1 MKPESERVPRQSPEK
16 RRFLLAHVAFAGCI
30 IALAILAL
38 MPAEAMRRSS
48 LGGHVEHFVAYL
60 GATMAMGLAFR
71 QRPRL
76 ALRCALLAGYAAI
89 LEVAQGC
96 SPSRHASFHDF
107 VFSAG
112 GVVAGGLL
120 LWVALPRLSA
130 WPGIDRQQWFNRFNR
145 LPGRDKAAKCLCL
158 RRRGSSVDSIGGS

>member
-1 MKPESERVPRQSPEK
+1 MKPESEGVPMQSPEK
-16 RRFLLAHVAFAGCI
+16 LWFLLPHVAFVGCI

-38 MPAEAMRRSS
+38 LPAESMTRSW

-60 GATMAMGLAFR
+60 GTTMVMGLAFR

-89 LEVAQGC
+89 LEVGQAY

-107 VFSAG
+107 VFSAS

-120 LWVALPRLSA
+120 LWMALPRLST
-130 WPGIDRQQWFNRFNR
+130 WLRIDRQQ
-145 LPGRDKAAKCLCL
+145 
-158 RRRGSSVDSIGGS
+158 

>member
-1 MKPESERVPRQSPEK
+1 MQSPEK
-16 RRFLLAHVAFAGCI
+16 LWFLLPHVAFVGCI

-38 MPAEAMRRSS
+38 LPAESMTRSW

-60 GATMAMGLAFR
+60 GTTMVMGLAFR

-89 LEVAQGC
+89 LEVGQAY
-96 SPSRHASFHDF
+96 SPSRHVSFHDF
-107 VFSAG
+107 VFSAS

-120 LWVALPRLSA
+120 LWMALPRLST
-130 WPGIDRQQWFNRFNR
+130 WLRIDRQQ
-145 LPGRDKAAKCLCL
+145 
-158 RRRGSSVDSIGGS
+158 